1 MRRHEDLKY
10 IIRMLEGLA
19 EILLLTLI
27 YYLVWKFN
35 YRDLGMNP
43 YYGNGKFLLAGVYL
57 LLLFVIFQ
65 LCDSFKFGHLKLMD
79 ILISQGIA
87 VLIVNA
93 LTYFQLC
100 LIINRIVTPLPLIGL
115 TLVDFVIAAIMVY
128 FYTAIY
134 HKFYVPRDMVLVY
147 GNDNAV
153 ILKFKMDT
161 RSDKYN
167 VSTLINVE
175 QGLEKI
181 KEEIDTHD
189 AVIINDVPAQIRNDI
204 LKYCYGKKK
213 RTYLVPKITDLIS
226 RGAEEITLFD
236 TPLLL
241 VRGRGLNFSQRA
253 IKRLMD
259 IILCLIAMIPGSVI
273 MLIVAIAIKLEDGGP
288 VFFRQKRVTLDGE
301 EFDILKFRS
310 MIVDAEKEGIS
321 IPAVGKDPRITKVG
335 NIIRA
340 TRVDELPQIL
350 NILKGEMSIV
360 GPRPERI
367 EHVEKYSKDIPE
379 FVYRNKVKGGLTG
392 YAQIYGKYNTSA
404 YDKVRLDLMYI
415 ENYSLLLDIKLIFLT
430 LQIML
435 KKESTEGFDMAEKLE
450 AEKQR
455 LLDSQKNIEE

>member
-1 MRRHEDLKY
+1 MRRREDLKY
-10 IIRMLEGLA
+10 IIRMIEGLV
-19 EILLLTLI
+19 EIALMTLI
-27 YYLVWKFN
+27 YYFVWKFN

-43 YYGNGKFLLAGVYL
+43 YYGNGKFLLTGVYM
-57 LLLFVIFQ
+57 LLLFVIFE

-79 ILISQGIA
+79 VLTSQGIA
-87 VLIVNA
+87 VFIVNV

-100 LIINRIVTPLPLIGL
+100 LIINRMVTPLPLIVL
-115 TLVDFVIAAIMVY
+115 TLIDLVIATIMVY
-128 FYTAIY
+128 FYTVIY

-153 ILKFKMDT
+153 SLKIKMDT

-175 QGLEKI
+175 QGLDKI
-181 KEEIDTHD
+181 KEEIDKHD

-213 RTYLVPKITDLIS
+213 RTYLVPKITDIIS

-241 VRGRGLNFSQRA
+241 VRGRGLTFSQRA

-259 IILCLIAMIPGSVI
+259 ITLCLIAMIPGSVI
-273 MLIVAIAIKLEDGGP
+273 MIIVAIAIKIEDGGP
-288 VFFRQKRVTLDGE
+288 VFFKQKRVTLDGK

-310 MIVDAEKEGIS
+310 MIVDAEKEGLS

-367 EHVEKYSKDIPE
+367 EHVEKYSADIPE

-455 LLDSQKNIEE
+455 LLDSQKNKEE

>member
-1 MRRHEDLKY
+1 MRRREDLKY

-65 LCDSFKFGHLKLMD
+65 LCDSFKFGHLKLID
-79 ILISQGIA
+79 VLTSQGIA
-87 VLIVNA
+87 VFIVNV

-153 ILKFKMDT
+153 ILKLKMDT

-213 RTYLVPKITDLIS
+213 RTYLVPKITDIIS

-259 IILCLIAMIPGSVI
+259 IVLCLIAMIPGSVI

-288 VFFRQKRVTLDGE
+288 VFFKQKRVTLDGD

-367 EHVEKYSKDIPE
+367 EHVEKYSEDIPE

>member
-35 YRDLGMNP
+35 YRDLGMNL
-43 YYGNGKFLLAGVYL
+43 YYGNGKFLLAGVYM
-57 LLLFVIFQ
+57 LLLFVIFE

-79 ILISQGIA
+79 VLTAQGIA
-87 VLIVNA
+87 VLIVNV

-153 ILKFKMDT
+153 SLKLKMDT

-213 RTYLVPKITDLIS
+213 RTYLVPKITDIIS

-241 VRGRGLNFSQRA
+241 VRGRGLTFSQRA

-259 IILCLIAMIPGSVI
+259 IVLCLIAMIPGSVI

-288 VFFRQKRVTLDGE
+288 VFFKQKRVTLDGD

>member
-79 ILISQGIA
+79 VLTSQGIA
-87 VLIVNA
+87 VVIVNV

-100 LIINRIVTPLPLIGL
+100 LIINHVVTPLPLIGL
-115 TLVDFVIAAIMVY
+115 TLVDFVIATIMVY

-153 ILKFKMDT
+153 SLKLKMDT

-167 VSTLINVE
+167 VSTLINVD

-181 KEEIDTHD
+181 REEIDTHD

-213 RTYLVPKITDLIS
+213 RTYLVPKITDIIS

-241 VRGRGLNFSQRA
+241 VRGRGLNFSQRV

-259 IILCLIAMIPGSVI
+259 IVLCLIAMIPGSVI

-288 VFFRQKRVTLDGE
+288 VFFKQKRVTLDGN

>member
-79 ILISQGIA
+79 VLTSQGIA
-87 VLIVNA
+87 VVIVNV

-153 ILKFKMDT
+153 SLKLKMDT

-213 RTYLVPKITDLIS
+213 RTYLVPKITDIIS

-241 VRGRGLNFSQRA
+241 VRGRGLTFSQRA
-253 IKRLMD
+253 IKRLVD
-259 IILCLIAMIPGSVI
+259 IVLCLIAMIPGSVI

-288 VFFRQKRVTLDGE
+288 VFFKQKRVTLDGD

-404 YDKVRLDLMYI
+404 YDKVRLDLIYI